1 MKAFE
6 TIEFEL
12 NGTIG
17 TVWMN
22 RPDVHNALN
31 EKMISEI
38 IECYEELNKRNDVRI
53 VILRGRGKSFCAG
66 ADLNYMKGIATFG
79 FEENYQDSKRLAKCF
94 NIIYT
99 CSKPTIAVVHGAA
112 ISGANGLLAACDF
125 VYCTDET
132 KFAFSEVKLGIA
144 PATISLYVTKRIGEY
159 GSRDLMLTGRRFTGK
174 EAEWYRL
181 ANKSLPAEEVDA
193 HVSEIVKQLLSS
205 GPDAIAAFKKLIYD
219 ISNKMNFEDA
229 IDYTAKT
236 IAELRASKEG
246 QEGMASFLEKRKPNW
261 VIE

>member
-1 MKAFE
+1 MKNYE
-6 TIEFEL
+6 TISFDNV
-12 NGTIG
+12 NGIG
-17 TVWMN
+17 TVWLN

-31 EKMISEI
+31 QQMILEVIDCFESQ
-38 IECYEELNKRNDVRI
+38 NDNPEVRI
-53 VILRGRGKSFCAG
+53 MVLRGRGKSFCAG

-79 FEENYQDSKRLAKCF
+79 FDENYQDSLKLAKCF
-94 NIIYT
+94 NAIYT
-99 CSKPTIAVVHGAA
+99 CNKPTIAVVQGAA
-112 ISGANGLLAACDF
+112 IGGACGLLAACDF
-125 VYCTDET
+125 VYCADDT

-181 ANKSLPAEEVDA
+181 VNKSLPAEELDA
-193 HVSEIVKQLLSS
+193 YVNTMIETLMTS
-205 GPDAIAAFKKLIYD
+205 GPDAMAACKKLIYT
-219 ISNKMNFEDA
+219 ICNKMTFEEG
-229 IDYTAKT
+229 IDYTART

-261 VIE
+261 VK